1 MTTEPTTTQYEQYD
15 RMLAANVD
23 EDIAAYLAGLT
34 ECGCVLPEHSCRAC
48 RAQAR
53 YYREEQTLDEL
64 LSMES
69 KVVVTSLGDRITVA
83 CAPEAHARVVDCWRG
98 LKALIDSGHYRE
110 WACHV
115 GGRALERHIA
125 EPVEG
130 AATGPTFTRDHP
142 ESWKVVEQ

>member
-69 KVVVTSLGDRITVA
+69 KVMVTSLGDRITVA

-98 LKALIDSGHYRE
+98 LKAHANAVMDFVVCGENLP
-110 WACHV
+110 ATV
-115 GGRALERHIA
+115 LPAAAAAIA
-125 EPVEG
+125 RKGQPI
-130 AATGPTFTRDHP
+130 
-142 ESWKVVEQ
+142 